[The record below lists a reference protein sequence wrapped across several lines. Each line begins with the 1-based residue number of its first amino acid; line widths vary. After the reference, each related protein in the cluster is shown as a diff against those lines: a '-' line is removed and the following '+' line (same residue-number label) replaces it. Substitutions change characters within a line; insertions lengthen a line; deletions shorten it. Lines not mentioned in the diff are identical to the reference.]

1 MERGLESTVTVSRTA
16 SVMSRWAEG
25 MFDLGGGAGG
35 LLEALTADV
44 LDDAEEK
51 EGSTKG
57 SEDERNRL
65 WEDFDV

>member
-1 MERGLESTVTVSRTA
+1 
-16 SVMSRWAEG
+16 MSRWAEG